1 MLSSNLTTL
10 LGSYHPNV
18 LRPDQVDYEI
28 GAYFYELDE
37 LEQNSLLVEMKTLI
51 DEKKI
56 NSELLS
62 RRTGEVFLR
71 DQHAVTFF
79 TSLYKFLSNI
89 GPEPDISEYI
99 E

>member
-1 MLSSNLTTL
+1 MISPCLNTLLSSYNANI
-10 LGSYHPNV
+10 LGPNQ
-18 LRPDQVDYEI
+18 DDYEI

-37 LEQNSLLVEMKTLI
+37 LEKNSLLVEMKTLI
-51 DEKKI
+51 DEKKV
-56 NSELLS
+56 NSELLN
-62 RRTGEVFLR
+62 RRTGEAFLK

-79 TSLYKFLSNI
+79 TILYKSLSNI